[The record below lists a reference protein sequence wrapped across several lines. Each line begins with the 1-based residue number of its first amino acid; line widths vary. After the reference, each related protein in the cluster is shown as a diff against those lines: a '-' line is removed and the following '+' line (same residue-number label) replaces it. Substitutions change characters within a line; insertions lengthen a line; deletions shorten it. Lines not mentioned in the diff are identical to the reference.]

1 MDKIASETNPSG
13 RALGHVRTPHDVR
26 PPTLRSD
33 PRLSPLNL
41 PIDSLPHRMMNV
53 PRPPRPE
60 RILVVDDEPW
70 ITEVI
75 VDQLLLEG
83 FQSDATNDSAEVMDL
98 LSGKHYDL
106 VVLDIHMPAPN
117 GLTLL
122 REIQARDPFLPV
134 LMLTAFS
141 DAETATQAMH
151 NGASDYVV
159 KPHHGPQL
167 AMRIVRALERG
178 QLLRERAEAQML
190 LERRVDEQTRQLR
203 DQARQLA
210 QMLER
215 MTVTYQATVK
225 ALEATLDV
233 RDQSAPGHCQRV
245 ARLAVQLARK
255 MGVKGDELMALE
267 HGARLHD
274 IGKLGIPDGILMKPG
289 PLTESEWCSMQKHP
303 EIGRQIVAHID
314 FLASALPVIQHHH
327 EHYDGSGYP
336 SGLQRSEI
344 PLLARIFSV
353 VDAFDAQ
360 THTRPYNT
368 VLTPQKALDN
378 IRASAGTVFDP
389 QVVDVF
395 VAMIGEQT
403 PLDRNGNGT
412 SDSLP
417 R

>member
-1 MDKIASETNPSG
+1 MDKTASETNLSG
-13 RALGHVRTPHDVR
+13 RALGHVRTLHDVR
-26 PPTLRSD
+26 PPAPHPDARPSLLR
-33 PRLSPLNL
+33 L
-41 PIDSLPHRMMNV
+41 PIDTLPHRMANV
-53 PRPPRPE
+53 PPTPRPE

-83 FQSDATNDSAEVMDL
+83 FQSDATNDSSEVMDL
-98 LSGKHYDL
+98 LSAKHYDL
-106 VVLDIHMPAPN
+106 AILDIHMPAPN

-122 REIQARDPFLPV
+122 REIQARDPYMPV

-151 NGASDYVV
+151 DGASDYVV
-159 KPHHGPQL
+159 KPHHGAQL

-178 QLLRERAEAQML
+178 QLLRERAEAQAL
-190 LERRVDEQTRQLR
+190 LERRVDEQTRQL
-203 DQARQLA
+203 A
-210 QMLER
+210 QMLDR

-233 RDQSAPGHCQRV
+233 RDQSAPGHCRRV

-255 MGVKGDELMALE
+255 MGVKGDDLMALE
-267 HGARLHD
+267 QGARLHD

-289 PLTESEWCSMQKHP
+289 PLTEAEWQSMQKHP

-336 SGLQRSEI
+336 DGLRGADI
-344 PLLARIFSV
+344 PLLARIFGV

-360 THTRPYNT
+360 THIRPYNT

-395 VAMIGEQT
+395 AALLSEQAV
-403 PLDRNGNGT
+403 LDQSGNGT

-417 R
+417 S